1 MLIPI
6 SHTDPIAKAISNSA
20 GAVRHGYGQHP
31 NNVAMLSDSREAIRQ
46 SQEAMR
52 RADRLLS
59 KSTRSQRPPAPG
71 RQNRRAG
78 AQLLAR

>member
-20 GAVRHGYGQHP
+20 ELCATTRNSIRTTWVM
-31 NNVAMLSDSREAIRQ
+31 VAESREAIRR
-46 SQEAMR
+46 SKEAMR

-59 KSTRSQRPPAPG
+59 KS
-71 RQNRRAG
+71 
-78 AQLLAR
+78 AR

>member
-20 GAVRHGYGQHP
+20 ERCATARDSIRTTW
-31 NNVAMLSDSREAIRQ
+31 AMLADSRDAIRR

-59 KSTRSQRPPAPG
+59 KS
-71 RQNRRAG
+71 
-78 AQLLAR
+78 AR